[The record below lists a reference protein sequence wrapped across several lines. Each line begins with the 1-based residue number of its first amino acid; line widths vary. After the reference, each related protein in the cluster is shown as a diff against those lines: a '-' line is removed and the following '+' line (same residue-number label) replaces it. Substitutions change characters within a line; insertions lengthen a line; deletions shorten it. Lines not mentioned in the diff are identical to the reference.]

1 MPKKN
6 LQEARQFMEE
16 LAENPPWLPYE
27 PTLLP
32 VLFAATRDDST
43 SSVDDIT
50 VLIERS
56 QKLTTRVLSIAN
68 SAVYALEATI
78 TSLNRAISLLGFRE
92 VRTLVIMVGAV
103 SAIKGA
109 KLPKGFDGVGL
120 WKHQLRTATIARE
133 LTTVLLSEAGAGKI
147 PKEEVLSMQPDEAY
161 VAGLLHD
168 IGKVFLAAI
177 RPNIWTAIEEISN
190 ESGLSFVEA
199 EDAYWGMDHALI
211 GAQVLHHWK
220 LPLLLTDTINW
231 HHAPT
236 VAPAF
241 KPESK
246 MLAAANL
253 IAHHPDADS
262 GEIPDEA
269 MLLLPNGVNPGRI
282 STALKTALTDKK
294 TESFSSLME

>member
-1 MPKKN
+1 
-6 LQEARQFMEE
+6 MEE

-32 VLFAATRDDST
+32 LLFAATRDDST

-50 VLIERS
+50 TLIERS

-78 TSLNRAISLLGFRE
+78 TSLHRAISLLGFHE

-109 KLPKGFDGVGL
+109 KLPHGFDGVGL

-133 LTTVLLSEAGAGKI
+133 LTAVLLSQAESGKT
-147 PKEEVLSMQPDEAY
+147 PKEETLSMQPDEAY

-177 RPNIWTAIEEISN
+177 RPKIWTAIEEISE

-253 IAHHPDADS
+253 IAHHQEAEK
-262 GEIPDEA
+262 GEIPDDV
-269 MLLLPNGVNPGRI
+269 MLLLPSGVNPGKI
-282 STALKTALTDKK
+282 AKALKIALADKK
-294 TESFSSLME
+294 TESFSSLMD